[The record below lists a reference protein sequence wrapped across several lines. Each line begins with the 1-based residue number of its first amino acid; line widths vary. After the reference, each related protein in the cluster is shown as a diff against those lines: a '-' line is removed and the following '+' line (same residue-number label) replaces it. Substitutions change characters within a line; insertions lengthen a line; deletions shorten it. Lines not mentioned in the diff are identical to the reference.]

1 MGVVQYNSKELDLY
15 EGKYTGSL
23 PYEVGFT
30 LEFLIKL
37 LNFYV
42 VPKDRYKEVDFVDT
56 KLICQYVY
64 KKKDIKKYK
73 RNKKLN
79 KFEKNNINY
88 KKTIYWYRFIK
99 NKVVQYN
106 W

>member
-1 MGVVQYNSKELDLY
+1 MKRYVYDNHEIDEGMYTLLQLLDLY
-15 EGKYTGSL
+15 DGKYNGRL

-42 VPKDRYKEVDFVDT
+42 VPKDKYKEVDFVDT

-64 KKKDIKKYK
+64 NK
-73 RNKKLN
+73 RDVK
-79 KFEKNNINY
+79 NY
-88 KKTIYWYRFIK
+88 KKGNRLNNYKIK
-99 NKVVQYN
+99 K
-106 W
+106 

>member
-1 MGVVQYNSKELDLY
+1 MKKYVYDNHEIDEGMYTLLQLLDLY

-88 KKTIYWYRFIK
+88 KKTIY
-99 NKVVQYN
+99 
-106 W
+106 